1 MPKMTLGQSNKYI
14 TMTREELSKQ
24 TLDEREKLI
33 NKYYGALPDDSAIS
47 LVQVSKMMIQME
59 EEY

>member
-1 MPKMTLGQSNKYI
+1 
-14 TMTREELSKQ
+14 MTREELSKQ